1 MSYHVEWRVINAADY
16 GMPQQRRRVFILA
29 YRNSSYGTPDTNG
42 NQIMD
47 AERLALED
55 Q

>member
-16 GMPQQRRRVFILA
+16 GMPQQRREFLFLHIEIA
-29 YRNSSYGTPDTNG
+29 ITEPQIQTE